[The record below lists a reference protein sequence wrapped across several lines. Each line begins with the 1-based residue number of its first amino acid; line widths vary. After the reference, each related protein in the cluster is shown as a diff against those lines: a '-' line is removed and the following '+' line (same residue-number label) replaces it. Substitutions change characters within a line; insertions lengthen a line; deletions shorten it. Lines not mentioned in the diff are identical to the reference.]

1 MSKIRIPSNINM
13 SNNALDNIKKIENNE
28 NYNVYVPRI
37 QEFLDFVSTT
47 PMDIY
52 SARQRGWRIEKLVTN
67 KRKTVFSI
75 RVSHSDRFTYEVED
89 GKVTVLGVL
98 GHYKGTYFESKQESF
113 DDKVNTSNLFFNDKI
128 SYQELL
134 KLNEKAKVSPKL
146 ATLDD
151 DKIES
156 AKKRLEENNLVSEDV
171 DLLEFIDESEDEH
184 IYLDRKDLKEL
195 YGDNL
200 NYVDISEIRKLASLH
215 QDELEKIFTNKEDFS
230 LLKSNKETVL
240 NNATFYKELEYDYS
254 SENPLIKTLLMSRDI
269 STRNLGILL
278 SKIEVEYPNVLSFI
292 LDEVK
297 NNISYSGN
305 EMIFTGNIIDRINLE
320 STLVFVRK
328 ALSHEETKKIGIDFL
343 INTING
349 NMDMD
354 FEFYALNSY
363 LKAFVDVRG
372 QERLNDILVTL
383 NNYYENGNKEEAL
396 DNMRK
401 LITLVCVDNLRFQST
416 VGGSFYDPNT
426 NTIYLD
432 TICNSGIVVLHEF
445 GHAMDAY
452 YSRRN
457 KNQKNN
463 SLLENARTNFINN
476 EKSVE
481 FMNKLQARIETIMS
495 TTSAMYDNGMIS
507 KYGSIENAYNRFGQY
522 IVYMINSGNI
532 ERLFYQYGVP
542 MNMRQKIIND
552 LNNRTLNIYELSKQ
566 FYNFDKYNFSNRYF
580 YTKKEGMALDIITS
594 IFGSREI
601 RLKNGEVIELR
612 VGHTKEYY
620 DSYPDSNICEII
632 ANFNA
637 LIVSGNQ
644 ELLDIIRE
652 LIGEELYNYIIKE
665 RNTDR
670 IIKNEQNRK
679 TKNK

>member
-463 SLLENARTNFINN
+463 NLLENARTNFINN

-532 ERLFYQYGVP
+532 ERLFSQYGVP

-580 YTKKEGMALDIITS
+580 YTKKEGMVLDIITS

-670 IIKNEQNRK
+670 IVKNEQNRK

>member
-328 ALSHEETKKIGIDFL
+328 ALSNEETKKIGIDFL

-463 SLLENARTNFINN
+463 NLLENARTNFINN

-532 ERLFYQYGVP
+532 ERLFSQYGVP

-580 YTKKEGMALDIITS
+580 YTKKEGMVLDIITS

-670 IIKNEQNRK
+670 IVKNEQNRK

>member
-416 VGGSFYDPNT
+416 VGDSFYDPNT

-463 SLLENARTNFINN
+463 NLLENARTNFINN

-532 ERLFYQYGVP
+532 ERLFSQYGVP

-580 YTKKEGMALDIITS
+580 YTKKEGMVLDIITS

-670 IIKNEQNRK
+670 IVKNEQNRK

>member
-278 SKIEVEYPNVLSFI
+278 RKIEVEYPNVLSFI

-463 SLLENARTNFINN
+463 NLLENARTNFINN

-532 ERLFYQYGVP
+532 ERLFSQYGVP

-580 YTKKEGMALDIITS
+580 YTKKEGMVLDIITS

-670 IIKNEQNRK
+670 IVKNEQNRK

>member
-1 MSKIRIPSNINM
+1 
-13 SNNALDNIKKIENNE
+13 
-28 NYNVYVPRI
+28 
-37 QEFLDFVSTT
+37 
-47 PMDIY
+47 
-52 SARQRGWRIEKLVTN
+52 
-67 KRKTVFSI
+67 
-75 RVSHSDRFTYEVED
+75 
-89 GKVTVLGVL
+89 
-98 GHYKGTYFESKQESF
+98 
-113 DDKVNTSNLFFNDKI
+113 
-128 SYQELL
+128 
-134 KLNEKAKVSPKL
+134 
-146 ATLDD
+146 
-151 DKIES
+151 
-156 AKKRLEENNLVSEDV
+156 
-171 DLLEFIDESEDEH
+171 
-184 IYLDRKDLKEL
+184 
-195 YGDNL
+195 
-200 NYVDISEIRKLASLH
+200 
-215 QDELEKIFTNKEDFS
+215 
-230 LLKSNKETVL
+230 
-240 NNATFYKELEYDYS
+240 
-254 SENPLIKTLLMSRDI
+254 
-269 STRNLGILL
+269 
-278 SKIEVEYPNVLSFI
+278 
-292 LDEVK
+292 
-297 NNISYSGN
+297 
-305 EMIFTGNIIDRINLE
+305 
-320 STLVFVRK
+320 
-328 ALSHEETKKIGIDFL
+328 
-343 INTING
+343 
-349 NMDMD
+349 MD

-463 SLLENARTNFINN
+463 NLLENARTNFINN

-532 ERLFYQYGVP
+532 ERLFSQYGVP

-580 YTKKEGMALDIITS
+580 YTKKEGMVLDIITS

-670 IIKNEQNRK
+670 IVKNEQNRK

>member
-1 MSKIRIPSNINM
+1 M
-13 SNNALDNIKKIENNE
+13 
-28 NYNVYVPRI
+28 
-37 QEFLDFVSTT
+37 
-47 PMDIY
+47 
-52 SARQRGWRIEKLVTN
+52 
-67 KRKTVFSI
+67 
-75 RVSHSDRFTYEVED
+75 
-89 GKVTVLGVL
+89 LGVL

-463 SLLENARTNFINN
+463 NLLENARTNFINN

-532 ERLFYQYGVP
+532 ERLFSQYGVP

-580 YTKKEGMALDIITS
+580 YTKKEGMVLDIITS

-670 IIKNEQNRK
+670 IVKNEQNRK